1 VIWTP
6 DENIDRKPQ
15 PVKHLATAPVSSDGD
30 SCWTSLHHGR
40 PQHPYVWR
48 NHDWRTNAWTFER
61 IWVVGDESEHDIP
74 SVRPGIHDAIG
85 WSSLWADSAKPY
97 VAAAWGIPYIVKN
110 PTEPLPN
117 DQ

>member
-1 VIWTP
+1 M
-6 DENIDRKPQ
+6 
-15 PVKHLATAPVSSDGD
+15 
-30 SCWTSLHHGR
+30 
-40 PQHPYVWR
+40 
-48 NHDWRTNAWTFER
+48 
-61 IWVVGDESEHDIP
+61 P

-110 PTEPLPN
+110 TTEPLPN